1 MSRGSGG
8 GYDRHITI
16 FSPEGRL
23 FQVEYAFKAV
33 KAAGITSIGVRGKDS
48 VCVVTQKK
56 VPDKLLDESSVT
68 HLFPVTKYLG
78 LLATGMTADSRS
90 LVTQAR
96 NEAAEFRFQYGY
108 EMPADILA
116 KWIADKSQVY
126 TQHAYMRPLGVG
138 KFCIHSLPYLFAYLH
153 IYLLFAMVL
162 GMDEERGP
170 LLYKC
175 DPAGHFYGHKATS
188 AGMKEQEAINFLEKK
203 MKENPAFTYDE
214 TVQTAIS
221 ALQSVLQEDFKATEI
236 EVGVV
241 RADNPIFRCLE
252 TEEIEEHLTAISE
265 RD

>member
-1 MSRGSGG
+1 MSRGTGA

-56 VPDKLLDESSVT
+56 VPDKLLDQTSVT
-68 HLFPVTKYLG
+68 HLFPITKYLG
-78 LLATGMTADSRS
+78 LLATGMTADAKS
-90 LVTQAR
+90 LVSQAR
-96 NEAAEFRFQYGY
+96 NQAAEFRFKWGY
-108 EMPADILA
+108 EMPVDVLA
-116 KWIADKSQVY
+116 KWIADKSQIY
-126 TQHAYMRPLGVG
+126 TQHAYMRPLGV
-138 KFCIHSLPYLFAYLH
+138 A
-153 IYLLFAMVL
+153 AMIL
-162 GMDEERGP
+162 GIDEENGP
-170 LLYKC
+170 QLFKC
-175 DPAGHFYGHKATS
+175 DPAGHFFGHKATS
-188 AGMKEQEAINFLEKK
+188 AGLKEQEAINFLEKK
-203 MKENPAFTYDE
+203 MKNDPAFSYDE

-241 RADNPIFRCLE
+241 KQDDPVFKVLS
-252 TEEIEEHLTAISE
+252 TEEIDEHLTAISE

>member
-56 VPDKLLDESSVT
+56 VPDKLLDQTSVT
-68 HLFPVTKYLG
+68 HLFPITKFLG
-78 LLATGMTADSRS
+78 LLATGMTAHIWFILLACNFLADART
-90 LVTQAR
+90 LVQQAR
-96 NEAAEFRFQYGY
+96 NEAAEFRFKYGY
-108 EMPADILA
+108 EMPVDVLA
-116 KWIADKSQVY
+116 RWIADKSQIY
-126 TQHAYMRPLGVG
+126 TQHAYMRPLGVV
-138 KFCIHSLPYLFAYLH
+138 
-153 IYLLFAMVL
+153 AMVL
-162 GMDEERGP
+162 GIDEEFGP
-170 LLYKC
+170 QLYKC
-175 DPAGHFYGHKATS
+175 DPAGHYFGHKATS
-188 AGMKEQEAINFLEKK
+188 AGLKEQEAINFLEKK
-203 MKENPAFTYDE
+203 MKNDPLFTYDE

-221 ALQSVLQEDFKATEI
+221 ALQSVLQEDFKANEI

-241 RADNPIFRCLE
+241 VKENPVFRVLS
-252 TEEIEEHLTAISE
+252 TDEIDEHLTAISE